1 MMNKFK
7 WGNADDPSVYLD
19 ENNRRM
25 FNNFRRLFGD
35 LGKSLLQAGDSVK
48 AIEVAIRGLE
58 IVPFT
63 KLPDDYFSIGLAEV
77 LVKAGKKEEGEKVFN
92 RIADYSKDYLEYLV
106 TVKNTDRYDLD
117 YSLRLNWQSL
127 SDIYYLADELGI
139 PSVKETAQTLL
150 NNYYSKLNQWL
161 R

>member
-1 MMNKFK
+1 
-7 WGNADDPSVYLD
+7 
-19 ENNRRM
+19 
-25 FNNFRRLFGD
+25 
-35 LGKSLLQAGDSVK
+35 LLQAGDSVK
-48 AIEVAIRGLE
+48 AIEVANRGLE

-77 LVKAGKKEEGEKVFN
+77 LARAGKKEEGEKVFN

-106 TVKNTDRYDLD
+106 TVKNSDRYDLD

-127 SDIYYLADELGI
+127 SDIYYLADELGM
-139 PSVKETAQTLL
+139 PSVKETTQTLL
-150 NNYYSKLNQWL
+150 NDYYSKLNQWL